1 MMTTIEDIDIS
12 TNING
17 IQLDSC
23 IMNASGIFCSTEK
36 ELNIL
41 IQNSYL
47 GAVVTKSCTLKTKTG
62 NPFPRCFQWGAGSIN
77 SVGLANLGID
87 FYLSFLKTT
96 SLKKPI
102 FLSLSGSSFE
112 ENYMLLK
119 KTNPYSDFISAIEL
133 NLSCPNILGD
143 KKVLG
148 YDFHNM
154 PYFLD
159 RLFNLYNNPLGIKL
173 PPYFNEYD
181 IAKLSSILN
190 KYPVDFVT
198 CVNSLPNGL
207 FINVEK
213 ETIVIKPNK
222 GFGGIGGLGIKPFA
236 LSNVRQFYNYLRKD
250 ISVIGCGG
258 IKYGTD
264 IFEHILC
271 GASAVQIGTQFLIE
285 GISVF
290 HRLLFE
296 LIELLQNKNYFSLK
310 EFKGKLRTINN

>member
-1 MMTTIEDIDIS
+1 MMTTIDIDIS
-12 TNING
+12 TNINA
-17 IQLDSC
+17 IKLDSC

-36 ELNIL
+36 ELKNL
-41 IQNSYL
+41 MKDNYS
-47 GAVVTKSCTLKTKTG
+47 GAVVTKSCTIKKRNG
-62 NPFPRCFQWGAGSIN
+62 NPIPRCFQWKTGSIN

-87 FYLSFLKTT
+87 FYLSFLEKQH
-96 SLKKPI
+96 LQKPI

-112 ENYMLLK
+112 ETYVLLQ

-133 NLSCPNILGD
+133 NLSCPNILGE
-143 KKVLG
+143 KTLLG

-154 PYFLD
+154 PYFFD
-159 RLFNLYNNPLGIKL
+159 KLFNLYNNPVGIKL

-181 IAKLSSILN
+181 IEKISSILN
-190 KYPVDFVT
+190 KYPVYFVT

-207 FINVEK
+207 FINVET
-213 ETIVIKPNK
+213 ETIVIRPNK
-222 GFGGIGGLGIKPFA
+222 GFGGIGGIGIKPFA

-250 ISVIGCGG
+250 IPVIGCGG
-258 IKYGTD
+258 IKNGKD

-285 GISVF
+285 GITVF

-296 LIELLQNKNYFSLK
+296 LIELLKNKNYFSLK
-310 EFKGKLRTINN
+310 EFQGNLKQIK